1 MRRID
6 SAAVRC
12 PRAAPH
18 ARACTRHLRA
28 ARTRSA
34 VQRVL
39 PLLRGASSPRCV
51 IHRSPPRRSPPRRS
65 RRLLTAAPP
74 ASALIT
80 APLARRQLAHR
91 QPTRRTPPHR
101 SRTASLAAPLA
112 HLCLS
117 RRAAPSGPTLH
128 RAACAPLAG
137 PSRRSPPRRSRI
149 ASLTAPLAAI
159 SSAPRSASS
168 ASPHDPPLA
177 PPSAL
182 PSALRNRPHLSLRAT
197 CFALRS
203 ALGSVVG
210 RVRPRSAPS
219 SAPSTAPASAPR
231 HRLRPP
237 APRHWLLASLRA
249 ICFAL
254 RSALGSV
261 VGSAAGSAV
270 GSAFRSVLSSTVG
283 SAPSAP
289 PFRPRFR
296 RRPRPLLRP
305 RRAPQL
311 GSAAHAGVGY
321 PALCYL
327 FDRRRCPAL
336 LCARSRLRCSRLLPR
351 GCAQP
356 RDCALPS
363 RSGCGELPTAEPP
376 PGTRHHAHDQVNTPR
391 RAAAVVEE
399 RLLRAGESGCR
410 QELLLR
416 AVNTTHADTRHA
428 DTFTRHAARGT
439 RLRGT
444 RVHPFGRLVAMLLAF
459 VTMTSA
465 ASSPPSSPPP
475 PKLCNNTCLSCFGNG
490 DSLPRQHGP
499 RERTRL
505 RGTRYAAH
513 VYAAHVSTLLAGSLQ
528 CCWRSSP

>member
-1 MRRID
+1 MPPRCSPRTTLYSPPASCSHPQCCTACAASVTRRIL
-6 SAAVRC
+6 AAL
-12 PRAAPH
+12 
-18 ARACTRHLRA
+18 RH
-28 ARTRSA
+28 
-34 VQRVL
+34 
-39 PLLRGASSPRCV
+39 SSF
-51 IHRSPPRRSPPRRS
+51 
-65 RRLLTAAPP
+65 TAAP
-74 ASALIT
+74 LTT
-80 APLARRQLAHR
+80 APLAPLAHR
-91 QPTRRTPPHR
+91 GAARLRAHHCATRSAPARSPPTDAPHATSPLAHRLTSRAARSPLPVASRRSIRAHPAPR
-101 SRTASLAAPLA
+101 CLRTASRPLAPLASAPLA
-112 HLCLS
+112 H
-117 RRAAPSGPTLH
+117 RVTH
-128 RAACAPLAG
+128 RAT
-137 PSRRSPPRRSRI
+137 RRHQLSP
-149 ASLTAPLAAI
+149 
-159 SSAPRSASS
+159 
-168 ASPHDPPLA
+168 
-177 PPSAL
+177 
-182 PSALRNRPHLSLRAT
+182 SLRAI
-197 CFALRS
+197 CLAARS
-203 ALGSVVG
+203 ALGSAVSATLCSAQSAPPLAP
-210 RVRPRSAPS
+210 RHLLRPPIRPWLRRRPRSAPP

-237 APRHWLLASLRA
+237 APRHCLRASLRA
-249 ICFAL
+249 ICFAH

-261 VGSAAGSAV
+261 VGSAAGSTV
-270 GSAFRSVLSSTVG
+270 GSAFRSVPSSAVG

-289 PFRPRFR
+289 PFRPWFR

-376 PGTRHHAHDQVNTPR
+376 PGTRHHAHDHVNTPR

-399 RLLRAGESGCR
+399 LLLRAGDSGCR

-459 VTMTSA
+459 VPMTSA